1 MWENPVTTGQFAVYV
16 LPSVM
21 AEADSVVSEECI
33 KELLEF
39 CSKGSFK
46 AKNVDRRVRTTDYI
60 NIHVAS

>member
-1 MWENPVTTGQFAVYV
+1 M
-16 LPSVM
+16 M

-46 AKNVDRRVRTTDYI
+46 AKNVDRRVRTTQTIAI
-60 NIHVAS
+60 NIHVASG